1 MFEPSAIQRADD
13 FVGIEMAMS
22 PLSCAAAGCAK
33 KVVNTVA
40 AATSHWVSFMRCLLL
55 GLVGRFQYLRLGNSL
70 AATSIGKMPSCVTIR
85 FGRALPPL
93 RSFTAC
99 MSCGPSNGL
108 HSIHTFT

>member
-40 AATSHWVSFMRCLLL
+40 AATSHWGSFMRCLLL
-55 GLVGRFQYLRLGNSL
+55 GLVGGSQYLRVGNSL
-70 AATSIGKMPSCVTIR
+70 AAPSIGKVPSCVTIR
-85 FGRALPPL
+85 FGGALPPL
-93 RSFTAC
+93 RAFTS
-99 MSCGPSNGL
+99 SCGCAPVS
-108 HSIHTFT
+108 SVE